1 MLETLRLPRSLPAV
15 AAFVVAAALT
25 GSAVA
30 ANIIGTPR
38 NDVLRGTAKA
48 DRLDGRAG
56 NDRLFGLAG
65 NDVLIGGAGNDT
77 VSGGPGLDTLRCGP
91 GNDRAL
97 ADPSDAVA
105 ADCENVT
112 GLPTLSIGDAAAAE
126 GDSGTTSL
134 SFAVNLSTP
143 SKRTVS
149 VTYATADGTA
159 ASATDYTAATGAVQF
174 APGETSKTIEVPVR
188 GDIDVESDESFT
200 VVLSRPANAKIAD
213 GSATGTIQ
221 NEDRPRP
228 RTGRYNGSTSQGYAI
243 GFDVAADWTYLT
255 NFSFRVDVSCQEVP
269 IALRNILVDFRG
281 SRIPL
286 ASDFRF
292 SVSETETDADG
303 TVSVAVSG
311 ALGSP
316 GSGTGTLRFDLAVN
330 TDAGVVHCSS
340 GSVNWT
346 VS

>member
-1 MLETLRLPRSLPAV
+1 MFETLRLPRSLPAA

-30 ANIIGTPR
+30 ANIVGTAK

-65 NDVLIGGAGNDT
+65 NDVIIGGAGSDT
-77 VSGGPGLDTLRCGP
+77 LSGGPGSDTLRCGP
-91 GNDRAL
+91 GSDRAL
-97 ADPSDAVA
+97 ADPADTVA
-105 ADCENVT
+105 ADCEKVT
-112 GLPTLSIGDAAAAE
+112 GLPALSISDAAAAE

-134 SFAVNLSTP
+134 SFAVSLSKP
-143 SKRTVS
+143 SKKTVS
-149 VTYATADGTA
+149 VAYSTADGTA
-159 ASATDYTAATGAVQF
+159 ASASDFNAATGSVQF
-174 APGETSKTIEVPVR
+174 APGETGKTIEVQVR

-200 VVLSRPANAKIAD
+200 VVLSRPANATIAD

-228 RTGRYNGSTSQGYAI
+228 RTGRYNGATAQGYAI
-243 GFDVAADWTYLT
+243 GFDVAPDWTYLT
-255 NFSFRVDVSCQEVP
+255 NLSFRVDVSCQEVP
-269 IALRNILVDFRG
+269 VVLRNILVDFRG

-292 SVSETETDADG
+292 SVTDTETDPDG

-311 ALGSP
+311 TLAPP